1 VKLPLS
7 WLGDHVDPGLSAEE
21 LADRLTMT
29 GTKVEAILRRGV
41 DGGEGNLARF
51 IVGRVL
57 EAERHPDADRLSLC
71 RVDIGQDEPALI
83 VCGAPNVA
91 AGQTV
96 AVALPGAVLPGG
108 LTLERRTIRGF
119 ESRGMILSETEVE
132 LGAEGSGIMVLEEGP
147 SPGAPLAE
155 ALPLAE
161 TVLDLEITSNRPDQL
176 SVWGLA
182 REVHAVTG
190 APLRSPAWED
200 PPATGPGSVAD
211 HVALEVRAPDLC
223 PRYMAR
229 VLTGVRVGPSPL
241 WLRARLEA
249 AGMRPISNVVDIT
262 NYVMLLTG
270 QPLHAF
276 DLDRVAGRRIVVRRA
291 GDGERIV
298 TLDGQERTLDSS
310 MLAICDA
317 EKPAVIAGIFGAE
330 SAEVHQ
336 DTTTVLLEAATF
348 DGPTILDTSLRLGL
362 RTESSARFEKGLPP
376 ELPPRAMAL
385 ACRMLVELAG
395 AELVPGTLDACE
407 PIPERPPVRMRH
419 ARADMLLAVEVPPAR
434 SAEILEALG
443 CEVRR
448 GPEAHEVA
456 VPFERA
462 SDLTR
467 EADLIEEVGRIVGLE
482 HVPTRLPR
490 LAAHARRTPWQAMQ
504 HRLARRAADLG
515 LAEAISYHFVPAS
528 DVDRLR
534 LAPDDPRRELV
545 RIANPLSE
553 EMAVMRRSLVPGLLR
568 AAARNQAR
576 QLPAGALFEAG
587 RTYAP
592 LPDGMADEREWL
604 VGLLFGQPPREHW
617 RRPPE
622 PVDLF
627 RVKGIAEA
635 LAASARVAL
644 ETGPAAQPYGHPAR
658 QAELRAGGAKVG
670 WCGEIH
676 PLVLRDFDVRGPAAA
691 FGLDL
696 GALFEAAPA
705 GWPEYRAMLSVPAS
719 QRDLAV
725 VVDDTV
731 AAADLVAAARE
742 AGGDLVREVR
752 VFDRYAG
759 DQVPEGSVSL
769 ALRLVIADP
778 DRTLTDDEIDAPVE
792 AVARALEAR
801 FGAERRT

>member
-1 VKLPLS
+1 MKLPLS
-7 WLGDHVDPGLSAEE
+7 WLADHVDPGLPADE

-29 GTKVEAILRRGV
+29 GTKVEAVIRRGV
-41 DGGEGNLARF
+41 DGGEANLARF

-71 RVDIGQDEPALI
+71 RVDIGQDEPAQI

-108 LTLERRTIRGF
+108 LTLERRTIRGY

-132 LGAEGSGIMVLEEGP
+132 LGADGSGIMVLEEGP
-147 SPGAPLAE
+147 RPGAPLTE

-161 TVLDLEITSNRPDQL
+161 TVLDLEITSNRPDEL
-176 SVWGLA
+176 SIWGLA
-182 REVHAVTG
+182 REVHAITG
-190 APLRSPAWED
+190 APLRPPPWDD
-200 PPATGPGSVAD
+200 PPATAPGRVED

-291 GDGERIV
+291 EDGERIV
-298 TLDGQERTLDSS
+298 TLDGQERVLDSR

-330 SAEVHQ
+330 SAEVHEG
-336 DTTTVLLEAATF
+336 TTAVVLEAATF

-362 RTESSARFEKGLPP
+362 RTEASGRFEKGLPP

-385 ACRMLVELAG
+385 ACRMLIELAG

-443 CEVRR
+443 CEVRP
-448 GPEAHEVA
+448 GPEALEAV
-456 VPFERA
+456 VPFERGR
-462 SDLTR
+462 DLTR

-482 HVPTRLPR
+482 HVPARLPR
-490 LAAHARRTPWQAMQ
+490 LAAHARRTPWQAMH
-504 HRLARRAADLG
+504 HRLVQRAADLG
-515 LAEAISYHFVPAS
+515 LAEAVTYHFVPAG
-528 DVDRLR
+528 DADRLC
-534 LAPDDPRRELV
+534 LAPDDPRRRTA

-553 EMAVMRRSLVPGLLR
+553 EMAVMRRSLLPGLLR

-576 QLPAGALFEAG
+576 QHPAGTLFEAG

-592 LPDGMADEREWL
+592 LADGMADEREWL
-604 VGLLFGQPPREHW
+604 
-617 RRPPE
+617 
-622 PVDLF
+622 
-627 RVKGIAEA
+627 A
-635 LAASARVAL
+635 
-644 ETGPAAQPYGHPAR
+644 
-658 QAELRAGGAKVG
+658 
-670 WCGEIH
+670 
-676 PLVLRDFDVRGPAAA
+676 
-691 FGLDL
+691 
-696 GALFEAAPA
+696 
-705 GWPEYRAMLSVPAS
+705 
-719 QRDLAV
+719 
-725 VVDDTV
+725 
-731 AAADLVAAARE
+731 
-742 AGGDLVREVR
+742 
-752 VFDRYAG
+752 
-759 DQVPEGSVSL
+759 
-769 ALRLVIADP
+769 
-778 DRTLTDDEIDAPVE
+778 
-792 AVARALEAR
+792 
-801 FGAERRT
+801 